1 MMTPGLFGGISAL
14 CLGTA
19 DFMGRFSSRAI
30 DHYNALLGMLVAGSA
45 ALTLWVI
52 LFAGLPSLQGLSVW
66 WILTNGI
73 ATTIMTLLLYLGLAR
88 GPVSVVAP
96 IVTAHPV
103 LVILYYTLWHGNQLA
118 PLQIF
123 AIAGTVAGAT
133 IVARYA
139 NAEATVETDNGA
151 SNDVRMTIL
160 IALGSSV
167 AYAVLIVAGQ
177 AASDV
182 HGQTHTLWMGR
193 LVSLAFLLL
202 LFGLRQRRPV
212 IPMRWWPFLCIQGLL
227 DAGGYIALLTGSFG
241 PGKEVVTVVAAT
253 FGAVTVLLARVVL
266 KEPISLPQWLGI
278 ILIVGGVA
286 VLSS

>member
-30 DHYNALLGMLVAGSA
+30 DHHNALLGMLVAGSV
-45 ALTLWVI
+45 ALTVWVV
-52 LFAGLPSLQGLSVW
+52 LFAGFPSLEGLSFW
-66 WILTNGI
+66 WILINGI

-103 LVILYYTLWHGNQLA
+103 LVILYYALWHGNQLA
-118 PLQIF
+118 PAQIF
-123 AIAGTVAGAT
+123 AIAGTVAGT
-133 IVARYA
+133 IVVARYA
-139 NAEATVETDNGA
+139 SAEDTVGADNG
-151 SNDVRMTIL
+151 SLNDIKSTVV

-177 AASDV
+177 AAAEV

-202 LFGLRQRRPV
+202 LFGLRRRRPT

-227 DAGGYIALLTGSFG
+227 DVGGYIALFTGSYG

-253 FGAVTVLLARVVL
+253 FGAVTVILARIIL
-266 KEPISLPQWLGI
+266 KESISMPQWLGI
-278 ILIVGGVA
+278 ILIVGGVV